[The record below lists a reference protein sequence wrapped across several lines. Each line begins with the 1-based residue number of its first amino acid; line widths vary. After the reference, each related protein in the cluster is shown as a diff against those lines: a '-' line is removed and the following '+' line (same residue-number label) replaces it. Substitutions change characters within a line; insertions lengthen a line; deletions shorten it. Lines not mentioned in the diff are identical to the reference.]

1 MGKFK
6 DTRRI
11 LRAKYPVPQSFI
23 CPSLGFST
31 LMAAKTIHGLDQYA
45 KKTPAWENQAG
56 AVAVGRK
63 KSELDG
69 LHSVSDGDA
78 FVVFA
83 HSAAGKVVAGR
94 VAVVNGST
102 DLAD

>member
-1 MGKFK
+1 MERGVVGM
-6 DTRRI
+6 DGCMIGNSYT
-11 LRAKYPVPQSFI
+11 PQ
-23 CPSLGFST
+23 
-31 LMAAKTIHGLDQYA
+31 
-45 KKTPAWENQAG
+45 KTPAWENQAG

-69 LHSVSDGDA
+69 FHSVPDGDA
-78 FVVFA
+78 FVIFD

-102 DLAD
+102 DLTD